1 MFAEELD
8 RLAALHSQGKLSD
21 DEYQRAKE
29 RVLGGAA
36 KSAGPASA
44 GAPLN
49 AAINQLRRS
58 REDRWIGGVC
68 AGLGRITGLEAWI
81 WRLIFTLMLLCGGAG
96 VIAYLL
102 MWIFVPSE

>member
-1 MFAEELD
+1 MFAEHLD

-21 DEYQRAKE
+21 EEYQRAKE
-29 RVLGGAA
+29 RVLGGEPKPAA
-36 KSAGPASA
+36 AASGA
-44 GAPLN
+44 APLN

-68 AGLGRITGLEAWI
+68 AGIGRITGLEAWI
-81 WRLIFTLMLLCGGAG
+81 WRLLFTLMLLCGGTG
-96 VIAYLL
+96 LVAYLL